1 MRILIATYIVL
12 GLQMVG
18 YAQPNKEEDFK
29 KVLEAVVLG
38 FSKQDSI
45 AIEKYINKDIGV
57 YQLDRIGVFDHYNHF
72 KAVSFA
78 DSYPTVLFRN
88 ASRIQLLPLQYGTLP
103 VYDCEKEWNKKGLY
117 VDTTKTDHLPS
128 KICQDW
134 NANAGHDPIPD
145 ATIQFFRDLENNSR
159 RIVLWDNNKRELVFY
174 LSYLNGK
181 WYLTV
186 VDNVTSD
193 CSV

>member
-1 MRILIATYIVL
+1 MRILISIHIILSLLTS
-12 GLQMVG
+12 G
-18 YAQPNKEEDFK
+18 YAQSNKEEDFK
-29 KVLEAVVLG
+29 KVLAAVVLG

-57 YQLDRIGVFDHYNHF
+57 YQLDRIGIFDHYNHF
-72 KAVSFA
+72 KTVSFT

-88 ASRIQLLPLQYGTLP
+88 ASAIQLLPLKYASLP
-103 VYDCEKEWNKKGLY
+103 VYDCEKEWSKKGLY
-117 VDTTKTDHLPS
+117 VDTANIDHLPS
-128 KICQDW
+128 KICKDW
-134 NANAGHDPIPD
+134 NANAGHHPIPD
-145 ATIQFFRDLENNSR
+145 TTIQFFRDLENKSR

-174 LSYLNGK
+174 LSYLKGK
-181 WYLTV
+181 WYLTI